1 MTTNQ
6 SPPSPQLKKLPS
18 GTYTAFSMTRD
29 TQRGLTMNVAQYKA
43 IVKIDRRLRANIQI
57 RDLVLVEA
65 HSPSFPVT
73 TQLGDVCFWVGPKF
87 FCIGPN
93 GEVR

>member
-1 MTTNQ
+1 
-6 SPPSPQLKKLPS
+6 
-18 GTYTAFSMTRD
+18 
-29 TQRGLTMNVAQYKA
+29 MNVAQYKA

-65 HSPSFPVT
+65 YSPSFPVT
-73 TQLGDVCFWVGPKF
+73 TQLGDVCFWVGLKF
-87 FCIGPN
+87 FSIGPN